1 MTLRGIDNIQ
11 RYSDWERATAISFA
25 KYYNDGSELVDAM
38 VVVKISSMKENS
50 LTRTR
55 RLNGREL
62 QVDPSVEITYN
73 QDLYYGNRDS
83 SLMSDEQLAR
93 YPLSK
98 DEYRESY
105 IYSLKQLDGYDELSG
120 VSTIRD
126 STSPVVIPL
135 NPPDKKNNV
144 FAIVG
149 GSFLAIIVIA
159 AVGFISFQKG
169 KKHKYQEEEEND
181 GVAVEDAPSAMD
193 GYDRNVLRSPE
204 QSEVSFDYDYTDI
217 VSQGRSPYSV
227 QEGDQSVQSG
237 LTLDLDQSPY
247 NNSGVS
253 PIPTVQIEQ
262 IIYRDVDQDFLDT
275 LYGRPVSA
283 TLVGVSPAQTPTT
296 TPRSSPVNVHAPS
309 DRDSASPVNVHDQ
322 SGAQN
327 VDEDEDITNAIFSP
341 RGMLDSVIETEYEE
355 REYEGPSLG
364 AASSTV
370 YSEDLD
376 DREYYSRDY
385 SEEGK
390 LSYNTDDDED
400 IDTKPDSMQVED
412 TSRTLKS
419 ISSNGSSKASTKS
432 SADTVIETAEKAILQ
447 AQEILE
453 KLSED

>member
-1 MTLRGIDNIQ
+1 VTLRGIDSIQ
-11 RYSDWERATAISFA
+11 SYSDWERATSTSFT
-25 KYYNDGSELVDAM
+25 KYYNDGSELVDAV
-38 VVVKISSMKENS
+38 VVVKISSIKENGF
-50 LTRTR
+50 TRTR

-62 QVDPSVEITYN
+62 QPDPSIEIAYN
-73 QDLYYGNRDS
+73 QDLYYGSRDS
-83 SLMSDEQLAR
+83 SFLSEEQLAR

-98 DEYRESY
+98 DENRESY
-105 IYSLKQLDGYDELSG
+105 INSLKQLDGYDNLSG

-126 STSPVVIPL
+126 STAPVVIPL

-149 GSFLAIIVIA
+149 GSFLAIIVIV
-159 AVGFISFQKG
+159 AVGLVSFQKG
-169 KKHKYQEEEEND
+169 KKYKDQVDDDDED
-181 GVAVEDAPSAMD
+181 VVAVEDAPSAMD
-193 GYDRNVLRSPE
+193 GYDRSVLRSPGE
-204 QSEVSFDYDYTDI
+204 QSEVTFDYDYTDI
-217 VSQGRSPYSV
+217 VSQGRSPHSV

-247 NNSGVS
+247 HNNGVS
-253 PIPTVQIEQ
+253 PIHTAQIEQ
-262 IIYRDVDQDFLDT
+262 IIYHDVDQDFLDT

-283 TLVGVSPAQTPTT
+283 TLVGVSPAERPTS
-296 TPRSSPVNVHAPS
+296 TPRSSSVNVHAPS
-309 DRDSASPVNVHDQ
+309 DRDSASPVNLHDQ
-322 SGAQN
+322 SGARN
-327 VDEDEDITNAIFSP
+327 VDQGEDLTDAIYSP
-341 RGMLDSVIETEYEE
+341 RGMLDSVIETEYED
-355 REYEGPSLG
+355 PSLG

-370 YSEDLD
+370 YSEDID

-400 IDTKPDSMQVED
+400 VIDTKPDPMQVKD
-412 TSRTLKS
+412 APRILKS

>member
-1 MTLRGIDNIQ
+1 
-11 RYSDWERATAISFA
+11 
-25 KYYNDGSELVDAM
+25 
-38 VVVKISSMKENS
+38 
-50 LTRTR
+50 
-55 RLNGREL
+55 
-62 QVDPSVEITYN
+62 
-73 QDLYYGNRDS
+73 LYYGNRES

-98 DEYRESY
+98 DENRESY

-135 NPPDKKNNV
+135 NPPDKKNNM

-169 KKHKYQEEEEND
+169 KKHKYQEEEDDD

-193 GYDRNVLRSPE
+193 GYDR
-204 QSEVSFDYDYTDI
+204 EVSFDYDYTDI
-217 VSQGRSPYSV
+217 VSQGRSPHSV

-283 TLVGVSPAQTPTT
+283 TLVGVSPAQTPTS

-322 SGAQN
+322 SGARN
-327 VDEDEDITNAIFSP
+327 VDEDEDITSAIYSP

-355 REYEGPSLG
+355 REYEDPSLG

-370 YSEDLD
+370 YSEELD

-390 LSYNTDDDED
+390 LSCNTDDLD
-400 IDTKPDSMQVED
+400 ISTKPDSMQVED
-412 TSRTLKS
+412 TSSKLKS
-419 ISSNGSSKASTKS
+419 LSSNGSSKASTKS
-432 SADTVIETAEKAILQ
+432 SADSVIETAEKAILQ

>member
-1 MTLRGIDNIQ
+1 M
-11 RYSDWERATAISFA
+11 
-25 KYYNDGSELVDAM
+25 DAV
-38 VVVKISSMKENS
+38 VVVKISNIKENGF
-50 LTRTR
+50 TRTR

-62 QVDPSVEITYN
+62 QSDPSIEIAYN
-73 QDLYYGNRDS
+73 QDLYYGSRDS
-83 SLMSDEQLAR
+83 SFFSEEQLAR

-98 DEYRESY
+98 DENRESY
-105 IYSLKQLDGYDELSG
+105 INSLKQLDGYDNLSG

-126 STSPVVIPL
+126 STAPVVIPL

-149 GSFLAIIVIA
+149 GSFLAIIVIV
-159 AVGFISFQKG
+159 AVGLVSFQKG
-169 KKHKYQEEEEND
+169 KKYKDQVDND
-181 GVAVEDAPSAMD
+181 DDEDVVAVEDAPSAMD
-193 GYDRNVLRSPE
+193 GYDRSVLRSPGE
-204 QSEVSFDYDYTDI
+204 QSEVTFDYDYTDI
-217 VSQGRSPYSV
+217 VSQGRSPHSV

-247 NNSGVS
+247 HNSGVS
-253 PIPTVQIEQ
+253 PIHTAQIEQ
-262 IIYRDVDQDFLDT
+262 IIYHDVDQDFLDT

-283 TLVGVSPAQTPTT
+283 TLVGVSPAQRPTS
-296 TPRSSPVNVHAPS
+296 TPRSSPPVNVHAPS
-309 DRDSASPVNVHDQ
+309 DRENASPVNVHDQ
-322 SGAQN
+322 SGARS
-327 VDEDEDITNAIFSP
+327 VDQGEDLTDAIYSP
-341 RGMLDSVIETEYEE
+341 RGMLDSVIETECED
-355 REYEGPSLG
+355 PSLG

-370 YSEDLD
+370 YSEDID

-400 IDTKPDSMQVED
+400 VIDTKPDPMQVED
-412 TSRTLKS
+412 APRILKS
-419 ISSNGSSKASTKS
+419 ISSNGSSKASTKSSADTVIDSKASTKS

>member
-38 VVVKISSMKENS
+38 VVVKISSIKENS
-50 LTRTR
+50 FTRTR

-73 QDLYYGNRDS
+73 QDLYYGNRES

-98 DEYRESY
+98 DENRESY

-355 REYEGPSLG
+355 SEYEGPSLG